1 MTIRVR
7 QRRPLSRV
15 PVARPAPRAR
25 LVLLDAD
32 GQRRTLLAKH
42 LQLHGFSVDGD
53 PGDGDLHQLL
63 LQHAPDLVLIDRQW
77 PGTDALELCRQLR
90 DRGSTLPLLLL
101 LPNDRYGD
109 RVAALQA
116 GADDALSSP
125 FALEE
130 LLARLQA
137 LLRRSRMGVHELD
150 GAVIQHRDLLVNTNQ
165 RTVSRAGEAIK
176 LTVKEYD
183 LLLYLLRHRQQV
195 MPRQQILRAVWGDA
209 WVGDDNLLDVY
220 IRYLR
225 KKIERPQ
232 LEPLIHTVRGVG
244 FMLE

>member
-1 MTIRVR
+1 MPIPVR
-7 QRRPLSRV
+7 PRRPLGRV
-15 PVARPAPRAR
+15 PIARPAARAR
-25 LVLLDAD
+25 LLLLDAD
-32 GQRRTLLAKH
+32 GHRRTLLSKH
-42 LQLHGFSVDGD
+42 LQLHGFSLDEDTGE
-53 PGDGDLHQLL
+53 GDLIPRL
-63 LQHAPDLVLIDRQW
+63 LQDAPDLVLIDRQC
-77 PGTDALELCRQLR
+77 PGSDALELCRQLR
-90 DRGSTLPLLLL
+90 ERGSTLPLLLL

-109 RVAALQA
+109 RVSALQA
-116 GADDALSSP
+116 GADDALSAP

-130 LLARLQA
+130 LLARIQA
-137 LLRRSRMGVHELD
+137 LLRRSRMGVHELE
-150 GAVIQHRDLLVNTNQ
+150 GALIQHRDLLVNTNQ
-165 RTVSRAGEAIK
+165 RTVSRAGETIK

-225 KKIERPQ
+225 KKIERPE

-244 FMLE
+244 FMLQ

>member
-1 MTIRVR
+1 M
-7 QRRPLSRV
+7 
-15 PVARPAPRAR
+15 
-25 LVLLDAD
+25 
-32 GQRRTLLAKH
+32 LLAKH
-42 LQLHGFSVDGD
+42 LQLHGFIVDAD
-53 PGDGDLHQLL
+53 ADNGDLHQML
-63 LQHAPDLVLIDRQW
+63 LQRATDLVLIDRQW
-77 PGTDALELCRQLR
+77 PSTDTLDLCRQLR
-90 DRGSTLPLLLL
+90 ERGSNLPLLLL
-101 LPNDRYGD
+101 LPNDCYGD

-137 LLRRSRMGVHELD
+137 LLRRSRMGVQQQD
-150 GAVIQHRDLLVNTNQ
+150 GALIQHRDLCVNTNQ

-176 LTVKEYD
+176 ATVKEYD
-183 LLLYLLRHRQQV
+183 LLLYLLLHRQQV
-195 MPRQQILRAVWGDA
+195 MPRHQILRAVWGDA

-225 KKIERPQ
+225 KKIERPG

-244 FMLE
+244 FMLQ